1 MCVCVTVRVKL
12 LFKESSSL
20 ERHTPMLRQ
29 TVLLSVGSICNKII
43 NTMRRQNKP
52 IPQLMAIVEE
62 VSAVRPCYYY
72 YCYYKEYYLFILFY
86 FYF

>member
-1 MCVCVTVRVKL
+1 MCVTVRVKL

-29 TVLLSVGSICNKII
+29 TVLLSIGSICNKMI

-72 YCYYKEYYLFILFY
+72 CYYKEYYLFILFY